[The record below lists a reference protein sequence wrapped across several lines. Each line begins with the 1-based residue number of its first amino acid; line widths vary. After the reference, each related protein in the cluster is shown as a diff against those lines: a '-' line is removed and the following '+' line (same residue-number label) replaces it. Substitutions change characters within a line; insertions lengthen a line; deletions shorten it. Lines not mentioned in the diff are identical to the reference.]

1 MTGGRPPQG
10 KKGVQK
16 RELRLRGATESFR
29 NVQMLKVLR
38 KDSRDSS
45 DVGREFDWDTLVT
58 PSDFPSWLGLVSCPI
73 LAPHASGT
81 VLYCCQL
88 PLPHPSR
95 A

>member
-45 DVGREFDWDTLVT
+45 DVGREFGIPW
-58 PSDFPSWLGLVSCPI
+58 
-73 LAPHASGT
+73 
-81 VLYCCQL
+81 
-88 PLPHPSR
+88 
-95 A
+95 